1 MKEISYVVY
10 AQELMCALMAQK
22 SSVVRMCNVMLRDH
36 HISCI
41 VLKGLRDASDNIVR

>member
-1 MKEISYVVY
+1 MRANGAKIVRSKDVQCNAE
-10 AQELMCALMAQK
+10 EL
-22 SSVVRMCNVMLRDH
+22 H